1 MADAGD
7 EGGYDEEGHR
17 EQEAA
22 AEAVAGG
29 EDDDAA
35 AAAEVGEEGDEDG
48 VIDIIDAATGSETQS
63 SENDPMELMGSDS
76 EDGSG
81 EDYSSSGDEE
91 DRELNSQRRSHMLS
105 TMTFDTSV
113 PGVQSSTALHQKL
126 ALIKCLC
133 LKFVPLLL
141 RPPLVSGRDADG
153 H

>member
-76 EDGSG
+76 E
-81 EDYSSSGDEE
+81 E